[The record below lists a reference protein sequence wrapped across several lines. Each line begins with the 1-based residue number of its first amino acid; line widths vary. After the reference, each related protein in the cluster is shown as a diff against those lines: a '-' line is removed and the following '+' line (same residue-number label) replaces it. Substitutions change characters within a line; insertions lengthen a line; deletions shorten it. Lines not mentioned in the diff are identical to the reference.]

1 MDIAA
6 VRQTAVVKD
15 GEALRREASQLLTS
29 AYENILKA
37 FGKIGYPVTTDDNF
51 AETATRAAKAML
63 ELVKP
68 TGEID
73 AELTAMLDRTFP
85 ARYDEMVISKHNSCF
100 GMCPHHLLPVIYRVS
115 VAYLPGTRVLGI
127 SKLSRMVHLLS
138 RRPVL
143 QEDLTH
149 ELAEMLHTRLE
160 TRGSAAYVEGLHL
173 CMAARGIEAHEARVV
188 TSAVRGVFRDQ
199 PATRQE
205 FLDLVTAPQ
214 PSLL

>member
-1 MDIAA
+1 MNDDKTRAA
-6 VRQTAVVKD
+6 MLLGDAYSKIL
-15 GEALRREASQLLTS
+15 EALGLM
-29 AYENILKA
+29 
-37 FGKIGYPVTTDDNF
+37 GYPVKTDDNF
-51 AETATRAAKAML
+51 AETSGRAARALM

-68 TGEID
+68 VNEIKSEID
-73 AELTAMLDRTFP
+73 QMLARTFS
-85 ARYDEMVISKHNSCF
+85 ARYDEMVISKHNICF

-115 VAYLPGTRVLGI
+115 VAYLPGERVLGI
-127 SKLSRMVHLLS
+127 SKLSRMVHLLA

-149 ELAEMLHTRLE
+149 ELAELLHTRLE
-160 TRGSAAYVEGLHL
+160 TRGSAAYLEGLHL
-173 CMAARGIEAHEARVV
+173 CMAARGVEAHEARVV

-214 PSLL
+214 MNLL